1 MRSPEDLIFDILQQ
15 RFHRLLKTQGITMKN
30 TQKNTQ
36 PDIHQ
41 GKTQTSQIPK
51 LQPLELE
58 HLYCVAGGTV
68 YPCPDCP
75 E

>member
-1 MRSPEDLIFDILQQ
+1 MRSPEDLIFELLHQ

-36 PDIHQ
+36 PHIHQ
-41 GKTQTSQIPK
+41 GKTQTLQLPK

-58 HLYCVAGGTV
+58 DLDCLAGGTLV
-68 YPCPDCP
+68 PCPDCP

>member
-1 MRSPEDLIFDILQQ
+1 MRSPEDLIFELLHQ

-30 TQKNTQ
+30 TQ
-36 PDIHQ
+36 PHIHQ
-41 GKTQTSQIPK
+41 GKTQTSQLPK

-58 HLYCVAGGTV
+58 QLYCVAGGTV